1 MNRILAL
8 LILFILLMP
17 AKYTFAGQS
26 ESSFS
31 LNGGYFT
38 PRMDGW
44 ENHFDDSSIWTG
56 GMEFGSKLTERL
68 ELSLGLNYS
77 KVEGTSTTLTGRTS
91 ADKATYEQIPIQL
104 SISYRFLFD
113 EDQVI
118 VPYIGGGY
126 THLIYRE
133 EINDNK
139 ISGDLA
145 GYHARGGLQ
154 VLLDYFDSETAKD
167 FSSDWEVINT
177 YLTFEAIYSKVD
189 DFGKKDTDLGG
200 LGYMAGLR
208 FEY

>member
-17 AKYTFAGQS
+17 TKHIFAGPS
-26 ESSFS
+26 GSSFTV
-31 LNGGYFT
+31 NGGYFT
-38 PRMDGW
+38 PRTDGW
-44 ENHFDDSSIWTG
+44 KNHFDDSWLWTG
-56 GMEFGSKLTERL
+56 GMEFGRELTERL

-77 KVEGTSTTLTGRTS
+77 KVEGTATTLTGRTS
-91 ADKATYEQIPIQL
+91 ADKATYEQFPVQL

-133 EINDNK
+133 KINDNK

-154 VLLDYFDSETAKD
+154 VLLDYFDSEMAKD
-167 FSSDWEVINT
+167 FYSEWKVSNT
-177 YLTFEAIYSKVD
+177 YLTFEAVYSKID

-200 LGYMAGLR
+200 LGYMAGIR